1 MTQEHSLFLIVT
13 ADSSDERR
21 IGGDSECRESQLEAL
36 KPSSILPSSFL
47 LQRNPI
53 PSSALQSVSERP
65 PSLHSSYLV
74 ELSLPGV
81 ILLRRLLLH
90 AMVPADGDRCSGLVL
105 RLRLLVVV
113 VSLLVRLMMLDLVR
127 MELLMMVERLL
138 LLLLLLRLL
147 MHLHLLVM
155 RERVQALL

>member
-53 PSSALQSVSERP
+53 PSSALQSVSALP

-113 VSLLVRLMMLDLVR
+113 VSLVVLLVLHLVRR
-127 MELLMMVERLL
+127 ELLLLVKWLL
-138 LLLLLLRLL
+138 LLLYRRL
-147 MHLHLLVM
+147 MHLYLLVM
-155 RERVQALL
+155 RVGV

>member
-1 MTQEHSLFLIVT
+1 MPGKPVGGIEAFFYPSFFVPLATQPDPIIRT
-13 ADSSDERR
+13 A
-21 IGGDSECRESQLEAL
+21 
-36 KPSSILPSSFL
+36 
-47 LQRNPI
+47 
-53 PSSALQSVSERP
+53 VSERP

-113 VSLLVRLMMLDLVR
+113 VSLVVLLVLHLVRR
-127 MELLMMVERLL
+127 ELLLLVKWLL
-138 LLLLLLRLL
+138 LLLYRRL
-147 MHLHLLVM
+147 MHLYLLVM
-155 RERVQALL
+155 RVGV

>member
-113 VSLLVRLMMLDLVR
+113 VSLVVLLVLHLVRR
-127 MELLMMVERLL
+127 ELLLLVKWLL
-138 LLLLLLRLL
+138 LLLYRRL
-147 MHLHLLVM
+147 MHLYLLVM
-155 RERVQALL
+155 RVGV